1 MQNGS
6 AGSCPPRF
14 IAGRSSF
21 SHAPERSSAR
31 ALSTPSR
38 KTTQGRVVRLHNI
51 GRPQFLIFT
60 PAPQIP
66 NSMTLSP
73 PSRSVGLRRGPKVD
87 ELGRTAFPH
96 GYLSVQRVQGVR
108 SRTIRL
114 AQA

>member
-1 MQNGS
+1 MRNGA
-6 AGSCPPRF
+6 AGCCPPRF
-14 IAGRSSF
+14 VAGRSSF
-21 SHAPERSSAR
+21 SHAPERTSAR

-38 KTTQGRVVRLHNI
+38 KTTQGRLARLRNI

-96 GYLSVQRVQGVR
+96 GYLSAQRDHGE
-108 SRTIRL
+108 
-114 AQA
+114 